1 VRVRGARLP
10 PSGFAICFL
19 RSVAPPEVK
28 TSEIYAGVAPI
39 LVAQVAVIAAM
50 WAWPSFTWLPRAFAA
65 S

>member
-19 RSVAPPEVK
+19 RSVAPPD
-28 TSEIYAGVAPI
+28 EIYAGVAPI

-50 WAWPSFTWLPRAFAA
+50 WAWPSFVTWLPRAFAA

>member
-1 VRVRGARLP
+1 
-10 PSGFAICFL
+10 
-19 RSVAPPEVK
+19 VK